1 MEQASLEVMKAAL
14 DARLTNLGGVIIL
27 SFIIGCVVIVVLMRP
42 VWLKSANNQGLLVQN
57 ISLMQGALQNL
68 SAHSATLNQ
77 SVQAMVDQGRA
88 SAQEI
93 AALRSDLNQH
103 FVQMNLRFDQL
114 PKEMQQII
122 VAEMVRHYQ
131 NRPRLFGFWERFRSM

>member
-27 SFIIGCVVIVVLMRP
+27 AFIIGCVFIVVLMRP

-57 ISLMQGALQNL
+57 ISALQGSL
-68 SAHSATLNQ
+68 QAVGERTATLNQ
-77 SVQAMVDQGRA
+77 SVQTVVEQGRA

-93 AALRSDLNQH
+93 AALRSDLNNH
-103 FVQMNLRFDQL
+103 LVQINLRFDQL

-122 VAEMVRHYQ
+122 GAEMVRHYQ
-131 NRPRLFGFWERFRSM
+131 SRPRLFGLWERFRSM

>member
-27 SFIIGCVVIVVLMRP
+27 AFIIGCVVIVVLMRP

-57 ISLMQGALQNL
+57 ISLMQGSLQAV
-68 SAHSATLNQ
+68 SERTATLNQ
-77 SVQAMVDQGRA
+77 SVQMMVEQGRT
-88 SAQEI
+88 SVQEI

-103 FVQMNLRFDQL
+103 LVQINLRFDQL
-114 PKEMQQII
+114 PKDMQQII
-122 VAEMVRHYQ
+122 GAEMVRHFQ
-131 NRPRLFGFWERFRSM
+131 NRPRWFWERFRSM